1 MRGFLSIIWRELH
14 YLYTS
19 RSGFLLLIAVPIVV
33 YFILN
38 SLYGRGIIK
47 DLPIAVYDQD
57 HSELSRTLSRFLEAS
72 PYLSVA
78 QQLTSEEDMQNAFQS
93 GKIQGIV
100 YIPHDLEK
108 EILRSRSQKI
118 IIYTNSSNIVF
129 GNMIYKA
136 GSEIVL
142 STSAGILIKKMQAQ
156 GLTERQS
163 MELFQPMRLSFK
175 PLYNPSYNYLF
186 YLGPGLMTVLMQM
199 FIMFVSSRAFNRE
212 FSSGGIAE
220 MIKISKGSVFKMLFG
235 KYIAQL
241 ISSSVLALMVFGI
254 FYPYFNIPLKSELWP
269 MLLLLFV
276 FISASILLG
285 FAVSTLF
292 LNEMVSMDLVLFYNS
307 PAFVFSGFTFP
318 LLGMPWYSKFYAGI
332 IPYTHFL
339 YGFFKIE
346 IMQAPL
352 KYAIHE
358 IIILIIFALFG
369 LLISFPVLSLQ
380 LKKYTKKLEASI

>member
-1 MRGFLSIIWRELH
+1 MRGFLSIIWRELQ

-19 RSGFLLLIAVPIVV
+19 RSGFLLLIATPIVV
-33 YFILN
+33 YFLLN
-38 SLYGRGIIK
+38 SLYGKGSIN

-57 HSELSRTLSRFLEAS
+57 HSELSRTLTRFLEAS

-78 QQLTSEEDMQNAFQS
+78 QQLTSEEDMQKAFQS
-93 GKIQGIV
+93 GKVQGIV
-100 YIPHDLEK
+100 YIPHNLEK
-108 EILRSRSQKI
+108 EVLRSRSQKVV
-118 IIYTNSSNIVF
+118 IYTNSSNIVF
-129 GNMIYKA
+129 GNLIYKA

-142 STSAGILIKKMQAQ
+142 TTSAGILIKKMQAQ
-156 GLTERQS
+156 GLTEKQS
-163 MELFQPMRLSFK
+163 LELFQPMRLSFK

-199 FIMFVSSRAFNRE
+199 FIMFVAVRAFNRE
-212 FSSGGIAE
+212 FNTGGIAE
-220 MIKISKGSVFKMLFG
+220 MISMAKGSVFKMLFG

-241 ISSSVLALMVFGI
+241 IAFSIFALMVFGI
-254 FYPYFNIPLKSELWP
+254 FFPFFNIPLKAELWP
-269 MLLLLFV
+269 MVLLLFV

-285 FAVSTLF
+285 FAVSTMF
-292 LNEMVSMDLVLFYNS
+292 LDEMFAMDVVLFYNS

-346 IMQAPL
+346 IMQTPL
-352 KYAIHE
+352 KYAVNE
-358 IIILIIFALFG
+358 IIILIIFALIG
-369 LLISFPVLSLQ
+369 LLVSFPVLSIQ
-380 LKKYTKKLEASI
+380 LKNYTKRQEANI